1 MYHSQER
8 SACPVKTTAPL
19 FDIEDGVVARPLRR
33 VTPVVVEASED
44 KVIGVAGIALFGDLL
59 GQRGLPLRRLA
70 LGRRCDSASAGEPGA
85 AQPYD
90 AVPLPRERESRAAK
104 RARATNVDVLRRAW
118 AMGAAPAP
126 GRLTIDLD
134 ATYTD
139 TRGKLAVR
147 ATIAALKMVSSTTW
161 APAKDAD
168 GEIITP

>member
-1 MYHSQER
+1 MTLFPYLVSANLER
-8 SACPVKTTAPL
+8 
-19 FDIEDGVVARPLRR
+19 
-33 VTPVVVEASED
+33 
-44 KVIGVAGIALFGDLL
+44 
-59 GQRGLPLRRLA
+59 
-70 LGRRCDSASAGEPGA
+70 
-85 AQPYD
+85 
-90 AVPLPRERESRAAK
+90 AK